1 MARGKGEEEKERE
14 GGRIPERS
22 IVEIK
27 CLGNHGWNDIY
38 DTRSFRDPF
47 EELLSLVFEIN
58 CARWRGNY
66 RNKAFEEELF
76 WIIWNR

>member
-47 EELLSLVFEIN
+47 EELLSRI
-58 CARWRGNY
+58 
-66 RNKAFEEELF
+66 
-76 WIIWNR
+76 